1 MQVAKWPDDEPGA
14 ELPRIPLSTR
24 DHQLRRVAV
33 LPIRPEFPA
42 RGGSARPAPRAR
54 RKMSAVISRRRDRQA
69 AEGHGLKHHGEAAD
83 GARRGNLGT

>member
-1 MQVAKWPDDEPGA
+1 MYSTSWCNRDEILAVEGRR
-14 ELPRIPLSTR
+14 LVGLSGI
-24 DHQLRRVAV
+24 RRPVSRCSRLSLANA
-33 LPIRPEFPA
+33 PA
-42 RGGSARPAPRAR
+42 ASAPRPR